1 MKNQAP
7 KYCNQLL
14 FIASQLITFKW
25 LYKCLTKKEEEVVIQ
40 VKGRPKMQI

>member
-25 LYKCLTKKEEEVVIQ
+25 SYKCLTKK
-40 VKGRPKMQI
+40 KRWLYR